1 MRTALVVAF
10 LALWLA
16 PPKASALTDCAPAA
30 HDPAP
35 HRSWAQDRLSP
46 ERAWPLTTGGG
57 VVAVISTGVSATA
70 PALAGAVLPG
80 TDLAGG
86 RGDQDCSGHG
96 TFLAG
101 LVAARPTD
109 PTDHPESAETA
120 EPASHS
126 GATDHSGPTTDTDP
140 TTQPEPTATSAAN
153 SEPTAHAEPAAFPGP
168 AANPD
173 PSARSEPATHSGPGT
188 HSGAADLPSAALSTL
203 TAHSKPIALSESVA
217 HSGTVDHIESTTPFG
232 PVVHSRAADDTEPAN
247 YFQAAVHTGPVVRAR
262 PAGAG
267 GKPGVVHA
275 ARSNPVAAV
284 RLAFAALNV
293 RAVMAESSARVGTSP
308 GAGVAPGV
316 RILPV
321 RVADEPGEVSPER
334 LAAGI
339 VAAVEG
345 GASVIAVGVVA
356 TRDSAGLRAAVELAR
371 QRDVL
376 VVASARVRE
385 DGEVAFPAALPGVL
399 SVAPIGPDGPV
410 AGVRLGARPDL
421 AAPAVDLIGIAPSGA
436 GHRVASGAELAV
448 GPVAGAA
455 ALVRDYHRDLTAP
468 QVAARLVATADRP
481 VAGVGVVDP
490 VAAVTTILT
499 DATPPPLAEERLTIP
514 KPAEPDTGPL
524 HRALWF
530 AAVAVVVAV
539 PLAAVRRRE

>member
-1 MRTALVVAF
+1 M
-10 LALWLA
+10 
-16 PPKASALTDCAPAA
+16 
-30 HDPAP
+30 
-35 HRSWAQDRLSP
+35 
-46 ERAWPLTTGGG
+46 
-57 VVAVISTGVSATA
+57 VAVISTGVSATA

-109 PTDHPESAETA
+109 PTDHPESEGTA
-120 EPASHS
+120 DPATHS
-126 GATDHSGPTTDTDP
+126 GPTDHSGPSTDTDP
-140 TTQPEPTATSAAN
+140 TTQPEPAATSATN
-153 SEPTAHAEPAAFPGP
+153 SESTDHAEPAAFPGP

-173 PSARSEPATHSGPGT
+173 PSARSEPATHSGTADLPSAATSTANSESTAHAEPAAFSGPSANPFTRSEPATHPGPAT
-188 HSGAADLPSAALSTL
+188 HSGTADLPSAALSTL

-217 HSGTVDHIESTTPFG
+217 HSGTTDHIESTTPFG
-232 PVVHSRAADDTEPAN
+232 PVVHSRTAEDTEPASS
-247 YFQAAVHTGPVVRAR
+247 FQAAVHTGPVVRAG
-262 PAGAG
+262 PVGAG

-284 RLAFAALNV
+284 RLGSAALNV
-293 RAVMAESSARVGTSP
+293 RAVMAKPLAHVGISP
-308 GAGVAPGV
+308 GTGVAPGV

-410 AGVRLGARPDL
+410 ADVRLGARPDL

-499 DATPPPLAEERLTIP
+499 DATPPPLAEERLAIP

-530 AAVAVVVAV
+530 AAVAIVVAV